1 MKGFP
6 NVGKSSLLN
15 SLNGKKVVSVSRMPG
30 HTKHLQTIFLTKNVR
45 LCDCPGLVFPSLVCK
60 PLQVLSGIY
69 PIAQLQESF
78 TAIRYLAECIP
89 IVNILK
95 LKHPLSAET
104 RSEEEARGRV
114 HKWSP
119 LDICGCWAIK
129 RGYFTAK
136 ASRPDVNRAA
146 NELLRMVLDG
156 RLCLALA
163 PKKYNEQLD
172 EWRHHRDTIELDN
185 IVKNVQKN
193 IDALSHQMEEQGGGD
208 DHDDGEVSDD
218 FEENENKEG
227 EDTLSEHKSIFSTR
241 IYMFHLLFPFV
252 VNRSI
257 LKMIKVVRFQ
267 KMTIRAKSVLTLNQ
281 QLHHQ
286 TTTHA

>member
-69 PIAQLQESF
+69 PIAQLQEPF
-78 TAIRYLAECIP
+78 TAIRFLAERIP
-89 IVNILK
+89 MANILK
-95 LKHPLSAET
+95 LKHPMSAET
-104 RSEEEARGRV
+104 RSDEEARERV
-114 HKWSP
+114 HEWSP
-119 LDICGCWAIK
+119 LDICEGWAIK

-146 NELLRMVLDG
+146 NELLRMALDG

-172 EWRHHRDTIELDN
+172 EWRHHRETIELDN

-193 IDALSHQMEEQGGGD
+193 MDALSHQLEQEQGGD
-208 DHDDGEVSDD
+208 DDDEEEESEDY
-218 FEENENKEG
+218 EENENREEDE
-227 EDTLSEHKSIFSTR
+227 EDTLSERKSKN
-241 IYMFHLLFPFV
+241 PFDF
-252 VNRSI
+252 RTFGLDEEDI
-257 LKMIKVVRFQ
+257 
-267 KMTIRAKSVLTLNQ
+267 
-281 QLHHQ
+281 
-286 TTTHA
+286 